1 MAERERA
8 HVIDAM
14 HRGVI
19 TCAPDSSGLTVARVL
34 VAHRIHCVVVSAAG
48 DVPRLV
54 TDVEI
59 ADALYDEQLEVRT
72 ALELS
77 RPAPLLRPDDTLAF
91 ALARMHENRLTHAI
105 VVGPPLR
112 LLGVVSVLDIIEWT
126 LLRGVAA
133 APAGLP

>member
-1 MAERERA
+1 MAEREHA

-19 TCAPDSSGLTVARVL
+19 TCAAGSFGLTVARVM
-34 VAHRIHCVVVSAAG
+34 VAHRIHCVVVNAAG

-91 ALARMHENRLTHAI
+91 ALARMHESRLTHAI
-105 VVGPPLR
+105 VVGQPLR

-126 LLRGVAA
+126 LLRTVAA
-133 APAGLP
+133 AHAGLP